1 MSDRLRSIRE
11 KLYDYLTH
19 KFRTPGIWTHFRG
32 SRGVNVFARGE
43 RTDLHRIE
51 QNGTADKA

>member
-19 KFRTPGIWTHFRG
+19 KLRTPGVWDHFRG
-32 SRGVNVFARGE
+32 SRGMYRQVRISPFAFN
-43 RTDLHRIE
+43 D
-51 QNGTADKA
+51 